1 MRLPSFLAAL
11 LIAIFLT
18 ACGGGGG
25 SPGLSSGPN
34 SAFSVAAPAAV
45 TLQLGLYQQ
54 YAIKGGV
61 KPYSVYSNN
70 PALVSGWFAQE
81 DVLAIGTLQ
90 AGTATVTVTDAKGSK
105 FDIAVTAVGSS
116 TVFFTTAPGAL
127 TMAPGPLGT
136 QTFKLGGGTPP
147 YKATSNFPSVLS
159 VVVNGTDVTF
169 TALKL
174 PGTATVTLTDSA
186 NPPASISS
194 VVTLGT
200 LPLAVN
206 PSNPTIATGSIF
218 RSVITGGTP
227 PYRTLI
233 LDNCLTDVRIVQGNI
248 VEAKGN
254 KPCTGAALSIID
266 ANDQTVSFTVTVNV
280 GTSILQLSPSAF
292 SIPESPSTPTLSLLL
307 YGANPGP
314 LNVFTTNS
322 TMLQPQTPVAN
333 ADGTYTIALTGGN
346 TCSPAA
352 NATGTPA
359 VAGKDN
365 TVPPDGDFTDPVG
378 PGNAVADVAPV
389 AAVPASTFTITIT
402 VIDSTGRIGTSD
414 ITITGATPGC

>member
-25 SPGLSSGPN
+25 SPGLSSGSNP
-34 SAFSVAAPAAV
+34 AFSVAAPAAV
-45 TLQLGLYQQ
+45 TLQLGLSQQ
-54 YAIKGGV
+54 YAVKGGV

-70 PALVSGWFAQE
+70 PAIVSGWFAQE
-81 DVLAIGTLQ
+81 DVLAIGTLLP
-90 AGTATVTVTDAKGSK
+90 GTATVTVVDVKGSK
-105 FDIAVTAVGSS
+105 FDIAVTSVGSS
-116 TVFFTTAPGAL
+116 TAFFTTAPGAL
-127 TMAPGPLGT
+127 TMAPGPMGT

-147 YKATSNFPSVLS
+147 YKATSNFPAILS

-174 PGTATVTLTDSA
+174 PGAATVTITDSA
-186 NPPASISS
+186 NPPASLSS
-194 VVTLGT
+194 NVTLGT

-206 PSNPTIATGSIF
+206 PSNPTIATGSVF
-218 RSVITGGTP
+218 RAVITGGTP

-233 LDNCLTDVRIVQGNI
+233 LDNCLTDVKIVQGNI

-280 GTSILQLSPSAF
+280 GTSILQLAPSAF
-292 SIPESPSTPTLSLLL
+292 TIPESPSTPTLSLLL

-314 LNVFTTNS
+314 LNVFTTN
-322 TMLQPQTPVAN
+322 TAILPPQTPVAN

-346 TCSPAA
+346 TCSAA
-352 NATGTPA
+352 GTGTPA
-359 VAGKDN
+359 VAGVDN
-365 TVPPDGDFTDPVG
+365 TNPPDGDFTDTVVG
-378 PGNAVADVAPV
+378 PPGQPAADVAPV
-389 AAVPASTFTITIT
+389 AATPATPLDITIT
-402 VIDSTGRIGTSD
+402 VIDSTGRIGTSVV
-414 ITITGATPGC
+414 TITPGC